1 MQYIVNK
8 DKASNY
14 RLYNI
19 NKNLSFI
26 DVEGEAKKA
35 IIESYENFPR
45 NYLLEIDGKPITDST
60 VLRWLRD
67 ITGVNGITI
76 DIMRSSYITWYHE
89 THPHYND
96 RDKLSRLM
104 RHSQK
109 TAQLNYQKVF
119 TTEQKEDDCRETK
132 KTLIELQQELKKL
145 NIQLDAYKQNK
156 PDEQSFKKRR
166 RDIIYNLN
174 IKKRSPRDDTLK
186 KYNIVQDENGSY
198 K

>member
-1 MQYIVNK
+1 
-8 DKASNY
+8 
-14 RLYNI
+14 
-19 NKNLSFI
+19 
-26 DVEGEAKKA
+26 
-35 IIESYENFPR
+35 
-45 NYLLEIDGKPITDST
+45 
-60 VLRWLRD
+60 
-67 ITGVNGITI
+67 
-76 DIMRSSYITWYHE
+76 
-89 THPHYND
+89 
-96 RDKLSRLM
+96 M

-119 TTEQKEDDCRETK
+119 TTEQREDDCRETK
-132 KTLIELQQELKKL
+132 KSLIELQQELKKL

-156 PDEQSFKKRR
+156 PDEQNYKKRR